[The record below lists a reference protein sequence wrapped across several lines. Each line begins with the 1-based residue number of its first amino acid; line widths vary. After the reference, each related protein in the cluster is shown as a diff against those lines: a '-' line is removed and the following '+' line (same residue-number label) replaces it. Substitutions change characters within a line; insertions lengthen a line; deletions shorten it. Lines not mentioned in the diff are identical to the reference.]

1 MPLKISRG
9 EVSVMFEDRFDLV
22 RIAKGED
29 PADIVFQNCDLF
41 NPFDCTWERTDF
53 AVARGRVIGTG
64 PYRGRTNIDLRGRK
78 VVPGLIDAHAH
89 IESSLLL
96 PGEFTRIVSL
106 HGTTTV
112 IADPHEI
119 ANVCGIA
126 GIEYMCKAT
135 EGVPVDIFF
144 MLPSCVPASRA
155 DMGGARLTANDL
167 QGLSGN
173 PRIIGLGEVMDVPG
187 VLGGDPDLWK
197 KLGLCEIVDGH
208 APGLGGKD
216 LNAYLIAG
224 PDSDHE
230 STSPE
235 EALEKLRAGMH
246 IFLREGST
254 ERNLEALIPIVNPC
268 NVSRCSFS
276 TDDRHADTLVS
287 EGHIDDCIRKSIEY
301 GLEPV
306 LALRMA
312 TLSAAERFGLNDRG
326 ALVPGRLADFCVLE
340 EGTEFLVHHTWK
352 YGSRVTGERQS
363 AVSCN
368 ASTISCKN
376 PDKKS
381 IVFEGKGIAN
391 VIGLVLG
398 GIITTHLKIP
408 VDARDI
414 PDLQGDIL
422 KVVVCNR
429 YREQRPALGLVHGF
443 GMKAGAIA
451 SSVSHDSHH
460 IVAVGTSDRDI
471 LHAIGAV
478 ISYGGA
484 LVSVSGDEQHV
495 LPLECAGLMSVHPY
509 EEVVGDL
516 DAINA
521 HTARMG
527 CIASPF
533 MYLQFLGLSVIP
545 SLRITDL
552 GLYDVAGS
560 ARIGIFG
567 EYAGNEEELQ

>member
-1 MPLKISRG
+1 MKY
-9 EVSVMFEDRFDLV
+9 EDRFDLV

-29 PADIVFQNCDLF
+29 LADIVFQNCELF
-41 NPFDCTWERTDF
+41 NPFDCTWEQTDF
-53 AVARGRVIGTG
+53 AVAQGRVIGAG
-64 PYRGRTNIDLRGRK
+64 LYRGRSTIDLRGRK

-96 PGEFTRIVSL
+96 PEEYTRLVSL
-106 HGTTTV
+106 KGTTTV

-119 ANVCGIA
+119 ANVCGIV
-126 GIEYMCKAT
+126 GIEYMVKAT
-135 EGVPVDIFF
+135 QDLPVDIFF
-144 MLPSCVPASRA
+144 MLPSCVPASRV
-155 DMGGARLTANDL
+155 DLGGARLTSNDL
-167 QGLSGN
+167 KVLVGN

-187 VLGGDPDLWK
+187 VLGGDQGIWQ
-197 KLGLCEIVDGH
+197 KLLLCRIIDGH

-254 ERNLEALIPIVNPC
+254 ERNLQALVPIIHPC

-340 EGTEFLVHHTWK
+340 EGPEFRVHHTWK
-352 YGSRVTGERQS
+352 CGSRITGERQS
-363 AVSCN
+363 AAPCN
-368 ASTISCKN
+368 ASAISCRN
-376 PDKKS
+376 PDKNS
-381 IVFEGKGIAN
+381 IAFEGKGIAN
-391 VIGLVLG
+391 VIELVPG
-398 GIITTHLKIP
+398 EIITTHLKIP
-408 VDARDI
+408 IDARDI
-414 PDLQGDIL
+414 PDLRGDIL
-422 KVVVCNR
+422 KVVICNR

-460 IVAVGTSDRDI
+460 IIAVGSNDYDI
-471 LHAIGAV
+471 LHAIRAV

-484 LVSVSGDEQHV
+484 LVSVSGDELHV

-509 EEVVGDL
+509 EEVVENL

-545 SLRITDL
+545 SLRITDR

-560 ARIGIFG
+560 TRIGIFG
-567 EYAGNEEELQ
+567 ECKGNEEQLR